1 MSIQERDLKRKQIDT
16 KNVKHG
22 VININQIKHKLVWSY
37 N

>member
-16 KNVKHG
+16 NVKHG